1 MLLHCTY
8 VSYNHQLSI
17 PNLFYI
23 SAELDREHVARLEGC
38 GRGLGLMGAW
48 HGVENWYGGR
58 VQQIAR
64 LSEFNDKT
72 GAMKITLDRLEMG
85 RSNRL
90 TRFLGSVSVLQIR
103 IKKEL
108 VTRHGEALIKA
119 LAQRFVLCGR
129 IFLPFH
135 AKENKV
141 YLVEVNEDFER
152 RPVAS
157 LGDGA
162 RLSWNTFIKWHN
174 PLELNA
180 KQVRYLVSTSEWMF
194 IMGSSADIE
203 MVNSLGSNTINIRT
217 CP

>member
-1 MLLHCTY
+1 
-8 VSYNHQLSI
+8 
-17 PNLFYI
+17 
-23 SAELDREHVARLEGC
+23 
-38 GRGLGLMGAW
+38 MGAW